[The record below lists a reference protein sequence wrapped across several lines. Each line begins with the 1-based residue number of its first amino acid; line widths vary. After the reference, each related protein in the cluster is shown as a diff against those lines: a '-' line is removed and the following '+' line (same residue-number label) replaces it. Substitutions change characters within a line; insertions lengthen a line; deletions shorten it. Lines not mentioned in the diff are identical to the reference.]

1 MSQIYARKNF
11 RLEGEITAELI
22 SQWQK
27 LLHDAALN
35 GGASDDLDVF
45 YIEDEKVAGASI
57 PIDTDP
63 MLLLEAG
70 EVLGFVTA
78 EVERSSLR
86 FAQCWISVHD
96 ELGNV
101 IESPV

>member
-11 RLEGEITAELI
+11 RLEGEVTVDLI

-27 LLHDAALN
+27 LLHDTALW
-35 GGASDDLDVF
+35 GGADDLDVF
-45 YIEDEKVAGASI
+45 YIEDKKIVGVSI
-57 PIDTDP
+57 PINTDP

-86 FAQCWISVHD
+86 SPQCWISVHD